1 MVKPNDDMIKVDV
14 MNIRVLDDEDDETMV
29 YINLRIPMSV
39 KLRLDE
45 LYIKRIKENPK
56 VRFTRSK
63 TYLEVF
69 DAGLKALEG

>member
-1 MVKPNDDMIKVDV
+1 MVRPATMIEPVDSD
-14 MNIRVLDDEDDETMV
+14 IDSEEMV

-39 KLRLDE
+39 KLALDD

-63 TYLEVF
+63 VYLEVF
-69 DAGLKALEG
+69 DAGLKTLEG